1 MIRFAPLLIVVC
13 VALAAPVEL
22 DRCNGAL
29 SRGDYAAAARDAQAY
44 LRLHPT
50 SAAAH
55 VVLARAQIGLSQPQ
69 SALKELQSALK
80 TEPAN
85 TDALYFLS
93 KLAEVLGQQQFMA
106 LATMAPDSAR
116 VHQLRGEGFAAQG
129 KEQEAETEFAAALE
143 RRPGTP
149 AILVDLGD
157 LKRQRMKYP
166 EALEWY
172 TKALEKAPDNYDA
185 AFGAGV
191 CHLHLQT
198 PDKGAGM
205 FRAALRLDPTS
216 IPAKAALGE
225 ALLESGHTAEAIPL
239 LEEVAA
245 FDPRLRRLQYLLLR
259 AYKAEG
265 RDADAARAQAR
276 YRELTEQ
283 EEEQTGNP
291 EAQP

>member
-1 MIRFAPLLIVVC
+1 MRFAALLIAAC
-13 VALAAPVEL
+13 VALAAPAEL
-22 DRCNGAL
+22 DRCNAAL
-29 SRGDYAAAARDAQAY
+29 SRGDYAGAARDAQAY
-44 LRLHPT
+44 LRLHPA
-50 SAAAH
+50 SAPAR
-55 VVLARAQIGLSQPQ
+55 VILARAQIGLNQPQ
-69 SALKELQSALK
+69 SALNELRAALK

-93 KLAEVLGQQQFMA
+93 KLAEVLGQQQFME
-106 LATMAPDSAR
+106 LARMAPDSAR

-129 KEQEAETEFAAALE
+129 KEDEAEKEFQAALE

-157 LKRQRMKYP
+157 LKRHRMKYA

-172 TKALEKAPDNYDA
+172 MQAIEKAPDNYDA
-185 AFGAGV
+185 VYGAGV
-191 CHLHLQT
+191 CQLHLQT

-205 FRAALRLDPTS
+205 FRAALRLDPAS
-216 IPAKAALGE
+216 IAAKMALGE
-225 ALLESGHTAEAIPL
+225 SLLESGHTADSIPL

-245 FDPRLRRLQYLLLR
+245 YDPRLRRLQYLLLR

-265 RDADAARAQAR
+265 RTADAARAQAR
-276 YRELTEQ
+276 YQELTEQ
-283 EEEQTGNP
+283 EEEQIGNP